1 MRHRRG
7 HPRPRGQRRG
17 GHHPRHAGP
26 GRVGGDDGLIRQR
39 PGRRGG
45 DASPRIDPAR
55 VWPFERR
62 TAGEQGIPQ
71 TCLHWP
77 PSRADRPA
85 PGRTLTMPVLL
96 LAGDRDPSTPPAW
109 ARDRAARTP
118 KAELVLIEGAGHSTQ
133 SRSTGGARA
142 AERFLLRQADR
153 GRAGARCGR
162 TGFRPRGWPGP
173 ERRVRMPP

>member
-1 MRHRRG
+1 M
-7 HPRPRGQRRG
+7 
-17 GHHPRHAGP
+17 
-26 GRVGGDDGLIRQR
+26 
-39 PGRRGG
+39 
-45 DASPRIDPAR
+45 
-55 VWPFERR
+55 WPFERR
-62 TAGEQGIPQ
+62 RAGEQGIPQ

-133 SRSTGGARA
+133 SRSTGGSRA

-162 TGFRPRGWPGP
+162 TGSARGGGLA
-173 ERRVRMPP
+173 RSAA